1 MADQQYRSL
10 WRIAEAGRVIVPERM
25 EKHMTVKTFRERLA
39 GYPDDALCCGTFW
52 LAEDFLALDSTPD
65 EETIDAAM
73 ELAQESHDANIG
85 FNWAFLQATIGE
97 LKTSDPD

>member
-1 MADQQYRSL
+1 MDHYC
-10 WRIAEAGRVIVPERM
+10 
-25 EKHMTVKTFRERLA
+25 TVR
-39 GYPDDALCCGTFW
+39 
-52 LAEDFLALDSTPD
+52 DSTLD

>member
-1 MADQQYRSL
+1 
-10 WRIAEAGRVIVPERM
+10 
-25 EKHMTVKTFRERLA
+25 MTVKTFRERLA

-52 LAEDFLALDSTPD
+52 LAEDFLALDSTLD

-73 ELAQESHDANIG
+73 EVAQESHDANIG